1 MSDENFIRQFL
12 KHRKFSTKI
21 ADNVDEKT
29 RRTTAEQEMDQYR
42 MTQAL
47 SLAQTE
53 LMELSFQT
61 LTVTGMAR
69 NG

>member
-42 MTQAL
+42 MT
-47 SLAQTE
+47 
-53 LMELSFQT
+53 
-61 LTVTGMAR
+61 
-69 NG
+69 